1 MSLSTTRDMCGV
13 TDLPSFLGDLLA
25 CHDSGLLNARAA
37 DHLYR
42 ETVASSARALANL
55 AFTQQ
60 DETAL
65 RQAHL
70 VLGKIYDWYFCPPS
84 IEQIDTM
91 LSPVLDDI
99 RIVLENAMLAAMFA
113 DIRARDVDSPLMSI
127 PGDGESF
134 LPWYRR
140 FISAHQASNH
150 PFYRDFLENR
160 ASPED
165 MRFYLAQ
172 ETSLDPRL
180 DDILALLI
188 MGTDGP
194 EKMELTSNLWDE
206 VGNGD
211 PANAHATVFARTL
224 DAAGLSASFIAGNI
238 MLESRICGNVSAAL
252 ALSKRHYYKA
262 IGYFGVTEY
271 LTPRRFRSFVL
282 GCKRLDLP
290 EAAYRYHDLHI
301 QIDSRH
307 GPAWFKNVIVP
318 AVIREPRCARDI
330 ALGTLLRLETS
341 TWYLNAL
348 QAALDGA

>member
-1 MSLSTTRDMCGV
+1 LSNAGDMCVV
-13 TDLPSFLGDLLA
+13 TDLPGFVDDLTA
-25 CHDSGLLNARAA
+25 HHGSGSLNARAA
-37 DHLYR
+37 DYLYR
-42 ETVASSARALANL
+42 QAIANSAHALAEQ

-60 DETAL
+60 SEAAL

-70 VLGKIYDWYFCPPS
+70 ALGKIYDWYFSPPS

-91 LSPVLDDI
+91 LSVVLDDI

-113 DIRARDVDSPLMSI
+113 GIQARTVDGSLPDLSS
-127 PGDGESF
+127 DGKSF
-134 LPWYRR
+134 LPWYRH

-160 ASPED
+160 ASPDD

-188 MGTDGP
+188 MGTDGS

-211 PANAHATVFARTL
+211 PADAHATVFARTL
-224 DAAGLSASFIAGNI
+224 DAAGVSSSFIADSI
-238 MLESRICGNVSAAL
+238 MLEARICGNVSAAL
-252 ALSKRHYYKA
+252 ALSRRHYYKA

-271 LTPRRFRSFVL
+271 LTPRRFRSFVI

-290 EAAYRYHDLHI
+290 EAAYRYHSLHI

-307 GPAWFKNVIVP
+307 GPAWLKNVIVP
-318 AVIREPRCARDI
+318 AVTREPRCAHDI

-348 QAALDGA
+348 QAALDGAR

>member
-1 MSLSTTRDMCGV
+1 MTTTRDPSV
-13 TDLPSFLGDLLA
+13 VPDLPGLVKDLLA
-25 CHDSGLLNARAA
+25 NPDSGLLNVWSS
-37 DHLYR
+37 DYLYR
-42 ETVASSARALANL
+42 QAVVDSARALAEQ
-55 AFTQQ
+55 AFTRQT
-60 DETAL
+60 EAAV

-70 VLGKIYDWYFCPPS
+70 VLGTIYDWYFSPPD
-84 IEQIDTM
+84 IEQIDMM
-91 LSPVLDDI
+91 LSQVLDEI
-99 RIVLENAMLAAMFA
+99 RMVLENAMLATIFA
-113 DIRARDVDSPLMSI
+113 DIRARDGDSSLANI
-127 PGDGESF
+127 PGNGESF

-140 FISAHQASNH
+140 FIGVHQASNH

-160 ASPED
+160 ASLED
-165 MRFYLAQ
+165 VRFYLAQ

-188 MGTDGP
+188 MGTDGS

-211 PANAHATVFARTL
+211 QADAHATVFARTL
-224 DAAGLSASFIAGNI
+224 DAAGVSPSFIASNI
-238 MLESRICGNVSAAL
+238 MLEARICGNVSAAL
-252 ALSKRHYYKA
+252 ALSRRHYYKA

-271 LTPRRFRSFVL
+271 LTPRRFRSFVM
-282 GCKRLDLP
+282 GCKRLDMP
-290 EAAYRYHDLHI
+290 YAAYEYHSLHV

-318 AVIREPRCARDI
+318 AVNREPRCGHDI

-348 QAALDGA
+348 QAVLDVVR

>member
-1 MSLSTTRDMCGV
+1 MRAVADPPRFI
-13 TDLPSFLGDLLA
+13 DDLLA
-25 CHDSGLLNARAA
+25 CHDSDLLNARAA

-42 ETVASSARALANL
+42 ETAASSMRALTER
-55 AFTQQ
+55 AFTEQ
-60 DETAL
+60 DQTAL

-70 VLGKIYDWYFCPPS
+70 ALGKIYDWYFSTPL
-84 IEQIDTM
+84 IEQIDSM
-91 LSPVLDDI
+91 LSALLDDI
-99 RIVLENAMLAAMFA
+99 RIVIENAMLAA
-113 DIRARDVDSPLMSI
+113 ITENIKARTTDNPLTNI
-127 PGDGESF
+127 PGDGKSF

-140 FISAHQASNH
+140 FISAHEASNH
-150 PFYRDFLENR
+150 SFYREFLENR
-160 ASPED
+160 ASLAD
-165 MRFYLAQ
+165 VRFYLAQ

-206 VGNGD
+206 VGNGN
-211 PANAHATVFARTL
+211 PADAHAEVFARTL
-224 DAAGLSASFIAGNI
+224 DAAGVTQPFIANNI

-271 LTPRRFRSFVL
+271 LTPRRFRSFVI

-290 EAAYRYHDLHI
+290 EAAYEYHSLHI

-307 GPAWFKNVIVP
+307 GPAWFKNVIAP
-318 AVIREPRCARDI
+318 AVIREPRCAHDI

-348 QAALDGA
+348 QAALDSAR

>member
-1 MSLSTTRDMCGV
+1 MDESLSSV
-13 TDLPSFLGDLLA
+13 TDLTGFVDDLLA
-25 CHDSGLLNARAA
+25 CHDSGSLNARVA
-37 DHLYR
+37 DHEYR
-42 ETVASSARALANL
+42 NNVANSARALADR

-60 DETAL
+60 EENAL
-65 RQAHL
+65 REAHL
-70 VLGKIYDWYFCPPS
+70 VLGNMYDWYFSSPS

-91 LSPVLDDI
+91 LSTVLDDI
-99 RIVLENAMLAAMFA
+99 RVALENAMLTAMIA
-113 DIRARDVDSPLMSI
+113 DIRARGVDSPLTSV
-127 PGDGESF
+127 PGDGKSF
-134 LPWYRR
+134 LPWYRH

-150 PFYRDFLENR
+150 SFYRDFLENR

-206 VGNGD
+206 VGNGN
-211 PANAHATVFARTL
+211 PADAHATVFARTL
-224 DAAGLSASFIAGNI
+224 DAAGVSTSFIAGNI

-282 GCKRLDLP
+282 GCKRLNLP
-290 EAAYRYHDLHI
+290 EAAYRYHALHI

-341 TWYLNAL
+341 TWYLDAL
-348 QAALDGA
+348 QAALDGAR